1 MNIIQLN
8 LLLKAQSKYLSL
20 QCDGWSNIRNEGI
33 INFIICT
40 PKPYF
45 ISSVET
51 VHFNHTS
58 DYITEQIEKVIN
70 KYDNRK
76 FIAIITDNAANM
88 LKARKSIEDKFPHIV
103 SLNCIAH
110 SLHLII
116 SDLLKCNS
124 VSTFITEVVDIVKAI
139 KKSQIL
145 NAHFDSIR
153 QINLCSKTL
162 TLPVKTR
169 WGSNLFCL
177 TSMKVCKMSLQTL
190 AVHPVG
196 STMLGSKRKQLI
208 LDDAVFWTKVDKL
221 IDIMNPIVKWITI
234 LEGDSITINQVFDA
248 FYEIKNNFSDSFSES
263 HMTIREE
270 KIIVNTFKE
279 RHLNTIKPLHL
290 AASLLDPKT
299 QGCNLSNSEVLKS
312 IEFIDQMISAQNNL
326 SDSYKMDAS
335 QILADIANYRTRQDI
350 WSNNFIWKCVEK
362 VTPLTWWNSFCSS
375 TNLCVIAN
383 KVLSVPATS
392 AATER
397 SFSTFS
403 NIHTKKRNRLTTSNA
418 SKITFVA
425 HYWRQTAEK
434 NKKVNYTEP
443 EVEPNE
449 IDENTVDLSK
459 ISDESSM
466 SSNDSTSS
474 NEVEWKDSDDD
485 FFDEY
490 LKQKD

>member
-1 MNIIQLN
+1 M
-8 LLLKAQSKYLSL
+8 
-20 QCDGWSNIRNEGI
+20 
-33 INFIICT
+33 
-40 PKPYF
+40 
-45 ISSVET
+45 
-51 VHFNHTS
+51 
-58 DYITEQIEKVIN
+58 
-70 KYDNRK
+70 
-76 FIAIITDNAANM
+76 
-88 LKARKSIEDKFPHIV
+88 
-103 SLNCIAH
+103 
-110 SLHLII
+110 
-116 SDLLKCNS
+116 
-124 VSTFITEVVDIVKAI
+124 
-139 KKSQIL
+139 
-145 NAHFDSIR
+145 
-153 QINLCSKTL
+153 
-162 TLPVKTR
+162 
-169 WGSNLFCL
+169 
-177 TSMKVCKMSLQTL
+177 
-190 AVHPVG
+190 
-196 STMLGSKRKQLI
+196 
-208 LDDAVFWTKVDKL
+208 
-221 IDIMNPIVKWITI
+221 
-234 LEGDSITINQVFDA
+234 
-248 FYEIKNNFSDSFSES
+248 
-263 HMTIREE
+263 
-270 KIIVNTFKE
+270 
-279 RHLNTIKPLHL
+279 
-290 AASLLDPKT
+290 
-299 QGCNLSNSEVLKS
+299 
-312 IEFIDQMISAQNNL
+312 
-326 SDSYKMDAS
+326 
-335 QILADIANYRTRQDI
+335 
-350 WSNNFIWKCVEK
+350 EK